1 MIDEK
6 TELSTI
12 TIDDLLN
19 EKKLIL
25 YNDDINSFQLVVT
38 ALCLVLGFDE
48 IQAEQLSL
56 IANNK
61 GKAVIKTGDYNKL
74 KNYYNKNFSIQFTML
89 LMVSRYLILKLGL

>member
-6 TELSTI
+6 TDLSTT
-12 TIDDLLN
+12 TIDDLLSEN
-19 EKKLIL
+19 KLIL

-61 GKAVIKTGDYNKL
+61 GKAVIKTEDYNKL
-74 KNYYNKNFSIQFTML
+74 KNYYNNLKEFNLTLEIQ
-89 LMVSRYLILKLGL
+89 